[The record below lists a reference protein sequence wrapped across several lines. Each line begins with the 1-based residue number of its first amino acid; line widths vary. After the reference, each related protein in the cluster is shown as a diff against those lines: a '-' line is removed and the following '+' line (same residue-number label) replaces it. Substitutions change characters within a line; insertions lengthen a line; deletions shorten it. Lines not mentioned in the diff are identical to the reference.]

1 MSRFIRLALYLAL
14 GLILGA
20 SATFASAASTYG
32 NTSTKGMKGGAWN
45 GSGTIDSGR
54 TAQTIE
60 SINVGGKYIPVPMLG
75 SVGAAAL
82 EAVII
87 GLKSSPK
94 ALVIGGVVSYLTSKG
109 LSMQGDELKVKD
121 PATYTDN
128 SPQFGRFWYQ
138 GATGAACTNVAAQCT
153 YEQAFAQVANRAAQ
167 IGGTATITSTLANS
181 YTYCVNFQSY
191 NTSNPPQPCGLQ
203 ISFGSAVQPC
213 PTGFTLA
220 ADGKT
225 CLSTEYTGPNESD
238 WDKIRNDPPLADVM
252 KELCD
257 NLSKL
262 GSGSYACPVS
272 NQHATA
278 VTEPLSEWKTD
289 PLTGQQS
296 RQVAK
301 ITPSP
306 TTSNPERVQIDIETE
321 TKTPATTNPDGST
334 TPEKTESKNDEKTD
348 FCVLHPDSIAC
359 SKLGDLPDDPAL
371 DPTNKDV
378 SITRQDWGAADGT
391 CPNDLSYTLRLTGHT
406 VGMSYKPVCDGL
418 RMFRPVVIGM
428 GWLAAIFAF
437 LGITRRAQG

>member
-1 MSRFIRLALYLAL
+1 MTRFIRLALYLAL

-82 EAVII
+82 EALII

-94 ALVIGGVVSYLTSKG
+94 ALVVGGVVSYLTSKG
-109 LSMQGDELKVKD
+109 LSMQGDVLKVKD

-128 SPQFGRFWYQ
+128 SPQFGQYWYQ
-138 GATGAACTNVAAQCT
+138 GTGTGVCRSAAAQCS
-153 YEQAFAQVANRAAQ
+153 YDQAYNEVAARIVQ
-167 IGGTATITSTLANS
+167 QWGGGTPSKSSAMSNAF
-181 YTYCVNFQSY
+181 TYCVAFQY
-191 NTSNPPQPCGLQ
+191 GANNYPC
-203 ISFGSAVQPC
+203 ISGVSFSSAGTQC
-213 PTGFTLA
+213 PTGFALA

-278 VTEPLSEWKTD
+278 TTEPLSEWKTD

-437 LGITRRAQG
+437 LGISRRAQG